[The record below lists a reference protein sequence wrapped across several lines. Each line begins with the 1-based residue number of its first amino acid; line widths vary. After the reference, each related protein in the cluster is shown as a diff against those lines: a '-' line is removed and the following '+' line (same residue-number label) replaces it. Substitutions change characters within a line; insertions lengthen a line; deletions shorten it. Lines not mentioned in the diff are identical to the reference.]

1 MVSVWQ
7 VMSQEELNFS
17 RSVMLVVVLGA
28 GAGVGVPSTG
38 RRMRER
44 VRRRMMEM
52 GCCIYVFLFFFFFCV
67 CFGGRRDGGF
77 VMCVFTGG
85 ERRIF
90 SKVGGE
96 KNKYINDG

>member
-17 RSVMLVVVLGA
+17 RSVILVVVLGA

-44 VRRRMMEM
+44 VRRKMMEM
-52 GCCIYVFLFFFFFCV
+52 GCCIYVFLFFFYFCV
-67 CFGGRRDGGF
+67 CFGGRRDGGC
-77 VMCVFTGG
+77 VMCVYKEGTW
-85 ERRIF
+85 RIF
-90 SKVGGE
+90 SRVGGG
-96 KNKYINDG
+96 KK